1 MDLVSSDGEKIKAD
15 RNSRNWVF
23 QAVMLEVTTAAV
35 LGDNMLWYRQLGH
48 PNEPVLKNRI
58 KDSRCVRLPE
68 RLTKTIPCEDC
79 AITKLTKLSTIGPS
93 LMSYDCQI
101 SLVVADPM
109 GPSPEKAMGDHE
121 FVLEIRD
128 VYSTYNRTYLLKNK
142 YETTGIIKSYIP
154 EAESHTGKKF
164 IHWRTNGSGEF
175 INKMLAIYFFEKG
188 IHVQKSLPYLQEQNE
203 SMERTTQTA

>member
-1 MDLVSSDGEKIKAD
+1 
-15 RNSRNWVF
+15 
-23 QAVMLEVTTAAV
+23 
-35 LGDNMLWYRQLGH
+35 
-48 PNEPVLKNRI
+48 
-58 KDSRCVRLPE
+58 
-68 RLTKTIPCEDC
+68 
-79 AITKLTKLSTIGPS
+79 
-93 LMSYDCQI
+93 MSYDCQI
-101 SLVVADPM
+101 SLVVADLM
-109 GPSPEKAMGDHE
+109 GPSPEKAMGDYE